1 MRPFRPSDPQGP
13 GQQDSGTIVHHR
25 SLSYRLL
32 IRGLS
37 PLVPLELTLNDPIG
51 EVGLAERY
59 GPPANHQSC
68 ASESTRSGHLL
79 LDRSPAQNFPAI
91 SCVQAVGRFSFQACR
106 YQWFINHLVYEA
118 WFPFIERVSV
128 YCAPLKLWTVY

>member
-37 PLVPLELTLNDPIG
+37 PLVPLELTLNDPID
-51 EVGLAERY
+51 EVGSAERH
-59 GPPANHQSC
+59 GPPCLPPVVCFGVNPIGTSSLRQKPCPKLSRNLLC
-68 ASESTRSGHLL
+68 SGGRSLL
-79 LDRSPAQNFPAI
+79 
-91 SCVQAVGRFSFQACR
+91 
-106 YQWFINHLVYEA
+106 
-118 WFPFIERVSV
+118 VSGM
-128 YCAPLKLWTVY
+128 PLLSVL